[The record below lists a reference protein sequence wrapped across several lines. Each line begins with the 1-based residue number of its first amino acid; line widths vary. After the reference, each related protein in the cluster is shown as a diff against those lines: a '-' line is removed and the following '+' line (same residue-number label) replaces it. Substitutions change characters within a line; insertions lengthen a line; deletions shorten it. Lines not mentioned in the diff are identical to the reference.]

1 VAAST
6 VVGVF
11 AVLPLSGLSRTGQ
24 AMDMRKILAVL
35 LTLNLGMLAYLAFR
49 RSQPGPLPAELPTAQ
64 SSPPLTV
71 AVPEPQVVTNVVTNR
86 FEWRQLESED
96 YRTYILRLRSI
107 GCPEQTIRDIII
119 ADLDNLFAPRLAAIY
134 PRKKELKYW
143 ESEEEELANEHDQ
156 RAWQKQEA
164 SIDREKREV
173 VRDLMGV
180 DLVAERL
187 KLKGQEDYFARRLP
201 FLSED
206 KRMQVRDI
214 IEKFNELDW
223 DIRQKQWDEGEPL
236 SAQDR
241 ATLRAS
247 REAREAELNRLL
259 APPER
264 EQFDLWM
271 SDAAAYARFAMYGMG
286 ASEEEFRKVYQLR
299 AEFEKQWPRDE
310 FDLEDPQVRTAW
322 EQAGRDLDEKLK
334 AALGPDRF
342 AQLERGRDHDFHEMN
357 ALAARYKFPKQRAV
371 EVYEVKAALLE
382 ARQRVRSDAVLNGN
396 QKDSA
401 LDAMDEETSRMLRA
415 VLGEKAFNYYR
426 RKADWLR
433 WRSG

>member
-1 VAAST
+1 
-6 VVGVF
+6 
-11 AVLPLSGLSRTGQ
+11 
-24 AMDMRKILAVL
+24 MDMRKTLAVL
-35 LTLNLGMLAYLAFR
+35 LALNLGMLAYLAFR
-49 RSQPGPLPAELPTAQ
+49 RSAPQTATGGVAPVPVEPAPPVAAPPAAPL
-64 SSPPLTV
+64 V
-71 AVPEPQVVTNVVTNR
+71 ITNVVTNR

-143 ESEEEELANEHDQ
+143 ESEDEELANDHDQ
-156 RAWQKQEA
+156 RAWQRQEA
-164 SIDREKREV
+164 AIDREKREV
-173 VRDLMGV
+173 VRELMGV

-214 IEKFNELDW
+214 IEKYNELDW
-223 DIRQKQWDEGEPL
+223 DIRQKQWEEGETL
-236 SAQDR
+236 DARDR
-241 ATLRAS
+241 AALRAS

-259 APPER
+259 EPQER

-271 SDAAAYARFAMYGMG
+271 SDAAAYTRFAMYGMG
-286 ASEEEFRKVYQLR
+286 ATEEEFRKVYQLR

-310 FDLEDPQVRTAW
+310 FDLADPQVRAAW

-342 AQLERGRDHDFHEMN
+342 AQLQRGRDHDFHELN
-357 ALAARYKFPKQRAV
+357 ALAARYKFPKERAV
-371 EVYEVKAALLE
+371 EVYEVKAALME
-382 ARQRVRSDAVLNGN
+382 ARQSVRGDAALSGA
-396 QKDSA
+396 QKEAA

-415 VLGEKAFNYYR
+415 VLGEKAFNHYR